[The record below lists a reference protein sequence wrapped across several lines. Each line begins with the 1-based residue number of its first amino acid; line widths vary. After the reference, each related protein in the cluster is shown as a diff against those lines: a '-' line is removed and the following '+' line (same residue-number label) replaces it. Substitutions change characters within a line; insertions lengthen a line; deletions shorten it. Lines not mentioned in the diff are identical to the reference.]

1 MSFSHFLL
9 RRSLKIMLKAY
20 LEEKTYR
27 KDDMDILRN
36 ALANAYHCKVV
47 LYQYRNQSIIL
58 DTISPGRVESEK
70 E

>member
-1 MSFSHFLL
+1 
-9 RRSLKIMLKAY
+9 MLKTY

-27 KDDMDILRN
+27 KDDIDILRN
-36 ALANAYHCKVV
+36 AFANAYHCKVI

-58 DTISPGRVESEK
+58 YTISPGRVESEK